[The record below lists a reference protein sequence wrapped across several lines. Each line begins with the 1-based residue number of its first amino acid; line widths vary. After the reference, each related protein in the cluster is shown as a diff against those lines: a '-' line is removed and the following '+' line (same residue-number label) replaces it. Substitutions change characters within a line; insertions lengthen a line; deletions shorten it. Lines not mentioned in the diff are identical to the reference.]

1 MPGSRSMTA
10 DARAT
15 AEGRSWALRYAP
27 SLNVVA
33 IDVPLDRRLRMYAD
47 QGLTAAEYSCAGQP
61 NCGLLRKT
69 PAEVSALR
77 ANAERHGLE
86 MGVFVANPG
95 NASGAGLC
103 DPRERAAFL
112 SELARAVEY
121 HKLLG
126 NRSCTVLVGPQ
137 ADGLS
142 RAAQRA
148 SVVEGLKRAAELVA
162 RLDLTWVVEP
172 VNRIDAPRYF
182 LSDSD
187 EAAEIVTLVGSDRVK
202 MLFDVYH
209 QGMSGENVAG
219 QIARHHPCIGYYQL
233 GDAPGRREPG
243 SGTLDWI
250 AILRAIRATGYAG
263 PVGLEHWL
271 SASGEVGLAN
281 CLAAYRDIDARV
293 AETLP

>member
-1 MPGSRSMTA
+1 MTP
-10 DARAT
+10 DARLT
-15 AEGRSWALRYAP
+15 AEGRGWALRYAP

-33 IDVPLDRRLRMYAD
+33 TDVPLDRRLQMYAAH
-47 QGLTAAEYSCAGQP
+47 GLTAVEYSCAGQP
-61 NCGLLRKT
+61 DCGLLHKT

-77 ANAERHGLE
+77 AQAEHHGLE
-86 MGVFVANPG
+86 LGVFVANPG
-95 NASGAGLC
+95 NARGAGLC
-103 DPRERAAFL
+103 NPRDRAAFL
-112 SELARAVEY
+112 SEIAKAVEY

-137 ADGLS
+137 TDGIA
-142 RAAQRA
+142 REAQRA

-182 LSDSD
+182 VSDSD
-187 EAAEIVTLVGSDRVK
+187 EAAEIVTAVGSDRVK

-219 QIARHHPCIGYYQL
+219 QIARLHACIGYYQL

-250 AILRAIRATGYAG
+250 AILRAIHATGYAG

-271 SASGEVGLAN
+271 SVSGEAGLAN
-281 CLAAYRDIDARV
+281 CLAAYRDVDARA
-293 AETLP
+293 AEALPG

>member
-1 MPGSRSMTA
+1 MNP
-10 DARAT
+10 DARST
-15 AEGRSWALRYAP
+15 DNGRGWALRYAP

-33 IDVPLDRRLRMYAD
+33 VDLPLDRRLQMYAEH
-47 QGLTAAEYSCAGQP
+47 GLTAVEYSCAGQP
-61 NCGLLRKT
+61 GCGLLRKT

-77 ANAERHGLE
+77 AQAELHGFE

-112 SELARAVEY
+112 SELAKAVAY

-126 NRSCTVLVGPQ
+126 NRHCTVLVGPQ
-137 ADGLS
+137 ADGIS

-148 SVVEGLKRAAELVA
+148 SVVEGLKRTAEMAARVN
-162 RLDLTWVVEP
+162 LTWVVEP
-172 VNRIDAPRYF
+172 VNRIDVPNCF

-187 EAAEIVTLVGSDRVK
+187 EAAEIVTLVGSDRVR

-219 QIARHHPCIGYYQL
+219 RIAQHHACIGYYQL

-243 SGTLDWI
+243 SGTLDWL

-271 SASGEVGLAN
+271 SASGEAGLAD
-281 CLAAYRDIDARV
+281 CLTAYRDVDARV
-293 AETLP
+293 AEALP

>member
-1 MPGSRSMTA
+1 MNPDARSTA
-10 DARAT
+10 D
-15 AEGRSWALRYAP
+15 GRGWALRYAP

-33 IDVPLDRRLRMYAD
+33 IDVPLDRRLQMYAGH
-47 QGLTAAEYSCAGQP
+47 GLTAVEYSCAGQP

-69 PAEVSALR
+69 PAEASALR
-77 ANAERHGLE
+77 ARAEHHGIE
-86 MGVFVANPG
+86 VGVFVANPG

-112 SELARAVEY
+112 SELTKAVEY
-121 HKLLG
+121 QKLLG
-126 NRSCTVLVGPQ
+126 NRFCTVLVGPQ
-137 ADGLS
+137 AEGIS
-142 RAAQRA
+142 RVTQRA

-162 RLDLTWVVEP
+162 RVDLTWVVEP
-172 VNRIDAPRYF
+172 VNRIDAPHYF
-182 LSDSD
+182 LSDSN

-219 QIARHHPCIGYYQL
+219 QIARHHACIGYYQL

-250 AILRAIRATGYAG
+250 AILRAIRATGYSG

-271 SASGEVGLAN
+271 STSGEAGLAN
-281 CLAAYRDIDARV
+281 CLAAYRNIDARA
-293 AETLP
+293 AEALP